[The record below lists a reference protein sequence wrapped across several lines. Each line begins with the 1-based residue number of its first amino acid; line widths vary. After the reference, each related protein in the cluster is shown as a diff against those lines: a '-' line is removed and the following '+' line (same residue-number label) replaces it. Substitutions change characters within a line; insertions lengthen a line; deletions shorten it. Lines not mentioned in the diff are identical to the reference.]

1 MRSLQVQLTRIH
13 SAACSLNWLV
23 DTELPTDPHERC
35 SLVGWGWGCGC
46 PGAWVRA
53 RASVRCSRACLA
65 RVRVYACGCFLLTE
79 ATTKERAPPGRHV
92 DGLVD
97 QQWWRDH
104 VAAADDDAAAT
115 AFDLFATDPAGCQV
129 NLYEVLT
136 CAAML
141 SPNLRREA
149 KAAILCL
156 IWSGREDGRLG
167 VSAVVGLLSS
177 LLQGL
182 HRLGVL
188 VPSPPPSEDIENDVC
203 RLLWVLRK
211 HQPCRGDAIAYEELL
226 LVADLDAGFV
236 NAPGNKWLSVVVL
249 HA

>member
-97 QQWWRDH
+97 QQLCAQPSVAVAHSGECPAVSRWWRDH

-115 AFDLFATDPAGCQV
+115 AFDLF
-129 NLYEVLT
+129 
-136 CAAML
+136 
-141 SPNLRREA
+141 
-149 KAAILCL
+149 
-156 IWSGREDGRLG
+156 
-167 VSAVVGLLSS
+167 
-177 LLQGL
+177 
-182 HRLGVL
+182 
-188 VPSPPPSEDIENDVC
+188 VPGQN
-203 RLLWVLRK
+203 
-211 HQPCRGDAIAYEELL
+211 
-226 LVADLDAGFV
+226 ADLEPKMTFPPFWHLV
-236 NAPGNKWLSVVVL
+236 LNFILRTSVVRPPIRRAVRSICTRRDR
-249 HA
+249 ADVGS